1 MSKEESTAERVVKHN
16 EKSNVPEQ
24 TEVEEAESHEN
35 SQVEHHVDEE
45 EMRRKKAGR
54 GQTYTLVK

>member
-54 GQTYTLVK
+54 G